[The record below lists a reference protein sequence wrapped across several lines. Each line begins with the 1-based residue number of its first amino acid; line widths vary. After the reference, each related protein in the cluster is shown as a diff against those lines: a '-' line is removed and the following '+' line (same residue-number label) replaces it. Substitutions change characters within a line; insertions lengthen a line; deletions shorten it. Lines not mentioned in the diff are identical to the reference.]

1 MELRPYAPADCAA
14 MAELF
19 YNTVHTVNARDYTPE
34 QLCAWATGEVDLA
47 EWDRSFQAHH
57 TPGGRGRGADC
68 GIWGFGRGAG
78 LSGPAVRSP
87 RPPGG
92 GNRHR
97 PVRRPREGGTGPIT
111 THASITARPFFE
123 GRGYRVL
130 REQRVERRGV
140 WLTNYVMGKK

>member
-57 TPGGRGRGADC
+57 TLVAVEGEQ
-68 GIWGFGRGAG
+68 IVGFGD
-78 LSGPAVRSP
+78 LDV
-87 RPPGG
+87 
-92 GNRHR
+92 
-97 PVRRPREGGTGPIT
+97 E
-111 THASITARPFFE
+111 
-123 GRGYRVL
+123 RGYRVL
-130 REQRVERRGV
+130 REQQVERRGV